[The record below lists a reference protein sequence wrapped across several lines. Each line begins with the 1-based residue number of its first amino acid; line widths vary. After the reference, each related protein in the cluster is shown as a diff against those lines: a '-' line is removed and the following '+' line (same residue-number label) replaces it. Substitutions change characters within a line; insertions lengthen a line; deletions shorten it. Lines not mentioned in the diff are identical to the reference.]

1 MADNLR
7 IRGIVRTATTAKN
20 LLKIGLKANEAA
32 KFKQY
37 IQNNLKTIENI
48 CAQANSQPH
57 QLPPRS
63 RNAYYFLK
71 EIDLDNLPIVSSES
85 QPISKV
91 KPPPTIRLKS
101 IVRQQKIILEEIFYL
116 ADAPNQAKFE
126 RLIYDLNLN
135 VTDIETICQ
144 DHQATPANLSDTSRQ
159 IYAWMKF
166 LTNPLLLE
174 KHLIATHKAKKIT
187 QKIAQANL
195 IKFESIFIAF
205 TNMASLY
212 RGKKDRHYYKIT
224 LNEGFIKANEAIIT
238 AIITA
243 IIEGKSRETTQIINL
258 YVLTEEYS
266 NILLELDLIA
276 DIEADNAQGQC
287 YDLEQL
293 FVRINSQYFDS
304 SLSKPRLSWSQSLT
318 RRKFGHYETN
328 RDRVVIS
335 LTLDD
340 SNVPVFVTEFVLYH
354 ELLHKYYG
362 EKWVN
367 GQRRVHTPE
376 FKQLEQ
382 KFEFYQE
389 AEAWL
394 SKLTHLAKF

>member
-1 MADNLR
+1 MTDNLR

-20 LLKIGLKANEAA
+20 LLKIGIKASEAA

-37 IQNNLKTIENI
+37 IQSNLETIENI
-48 CAQANSQPH
+48 CAQAGSQPH
-57 QLPPRS
+57 QLPTRS

-85 QPISKV
+85 EQIPTV
-91 KPPPTIRLKS
+91 KTPPTIRLKN

-116 ADAPNQAKFE
+116 ADTPNSANID
-126 RLIYDLNLN
+126 RLIQDLNSN
-135 VTDIETICQ
+135 VTVIETICQ
-144 DHQATPANLSDTSRQ
+144 DRQATPANLSNASRQ

-166 LTNPLLLE
+166 LTNPLSLE
-174 KHLIATHKAKKIT
+174 KHLIATRKAKKIT
-187 QKIAQANL
+187 QKIAQANS
-195 IKFESIFIAF
+195 IKSEGIFIAF
-205 TNMASLY
+205 TNMVSLY
-212 RGKKDRHYYKIT
+212 RGKKDRHQYKIT
-224 LNEGFIKANEAIIT
+224 LNEGFIKANEGIIT

-243 IIEGKSRETTQIINL
+243 IIESKSRETTQIINQ

-266 NILLELDLIA
+266 NMLLELDLIA

-287 YDLEQL
+287 YNLDQL
-293 FVRINSQYFDS
+293 FERINSQYFDS

-318 RRKFGHYETN
+318 RRKFGHYEAN

-335 LTLDD
+335 LTLDN
-340 SNVPVFVTEFVLYH
+340 SNVPAFVTEFVLYH

-382 KFEFYQE
+382 QFEFYQE

-394 SKLTHLAKF
+394 QKLTHLAEL